1 MITIDDFK
9 KVEIKAGKIMSAEK
23 VPETDKLL
31 RLTVDFAEEN
41 LRQIISGIAP
51 HFPDA
56 SVLVGK
62 TCTFITNLEPRI
74 IKGLESNGMLLAL
87 STDTEFSLL
96 EPSTSVPP
104 GTSAH

>member
-23 VPETDKLL
+23 VGETDRLL
-31 RLTVDFAEEN
+31 RLIVDFAEEAP
-41 LRQIISGIAP
+41 RQIISGIAL

-62 TCTFITNLEPRI
+62 TCTFITNLEPRM

-96 EPSTSVPP
+96 EPSTPVSP
-104 GTSAH
+104 GTSAK